1 MLLFIL
7 SQKRKFRSSSA
18 NLLPTEVP
26 YSLVLQA
33 TRHLYTTPLLPFIHP
48 ESPWVPMLVHMS
60 HSSFLGSAHSVE
72 SGEGNNILCTFA
84 ILLGM
89 GNLKIYDEVIL
100 SQEPVLIHLRVLC
113 ENCCEVFWIIHHVW
127 HWDDHLSF
135 Y

>member
-113 ENCCEVFWIIHHVW
+113 ENCCEVF
-127 HWDDHLSF
+127 
-135 Y
+135 